1 MVGWSGWALSPAS
14 EELVKA
20 EGKKRWKKWEL
31 RVSKVWAAPRYSAAS
46 LPGWVRAVSSGMQGF
61 PCCQHWHSQ
70 ARMAQPA
77 GNLPSITRYIPR
89 VNLSSLWV
97 AQTDWVVASGVL
109 SVAFPRSEWAPPEDS
124 PCLISLS
131 LWCWRISCVILGL
144 LPSLRTPV
152 GPWEGR
158 TGINVSC
165 LLITS
170 SLGEGKAGKLSLT
183 SNLCKKLGLWKKKK
197 RVENNN
203 ICALDGNTFSWSDF
217 WLWKGEQRKMWLPV

>member
-1 MVGWSGWALSPAS
+1 MR
-14 EELVKA
+14 VK
-20 EGKKRWKKWEL
+20 
-31 RVSKVWAAPRYSAAS
+31 SQQS
-46 LPGWVRAVSSGMQGF
+46 VSSTTLLSSLAAWVSQGCF
-61 PCCQHWHSQ
+61 LRDAGFSLLS
-70 ARMAQPA
+70 ALAQP
-77 GNLPSITRYIPR
+77 GQDGTTSWNLPSITRYIPR

-97 AQTDWVVASGVL
+97 AQTVWVVASGVL

-170 SLGEGKAGKLSLT
+170 SLGEGKAGKLYLT
-183 SNLCKKLGLWKKKK
+183 SNLCKKLGLWGKKKK

-203 ICALDGNTFSWSDF
+203 ICALDGNTFFWSDF